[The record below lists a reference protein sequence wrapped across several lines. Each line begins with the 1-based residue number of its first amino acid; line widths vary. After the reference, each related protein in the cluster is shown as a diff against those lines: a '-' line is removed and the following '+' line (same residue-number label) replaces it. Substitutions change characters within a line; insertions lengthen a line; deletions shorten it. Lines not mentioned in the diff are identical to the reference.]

1 EEVALIVKYAKNNQI
16 PLTVIGKGSNIL
28 VRDGGIRGITLNMT
42 ALNYRKITGNVL
54 TVSAGASLIETSY
67 YLLEHLKCGLE
78 WADNIPGT

>member
-1 EEVALIVKYAKNNQI
+1 MEEVTLIVKYAKNNQI

-67 YLLEHLKCGLE
+67 YLLE
-78 WADNIPGT
+78 